1 VARIRVQ
8 GRAVPAPDE
17 AIHARGRT
25 PVSDPRRVRQ
35 GEEGMVEDFIDG
47 FEAATTLILRRLGNE
62 STEDA
67 KRYLETMLRT
77 IQLKKMGA

>member
-1 VARIRVQ
+1 
-8 GRAVPAPDE
+8 
-17 AIHARGRT
+17 
-25 PVSDPRRVRQ
+25 
-35 GEEGMVEDFIDG
+35 MVEDFIDG